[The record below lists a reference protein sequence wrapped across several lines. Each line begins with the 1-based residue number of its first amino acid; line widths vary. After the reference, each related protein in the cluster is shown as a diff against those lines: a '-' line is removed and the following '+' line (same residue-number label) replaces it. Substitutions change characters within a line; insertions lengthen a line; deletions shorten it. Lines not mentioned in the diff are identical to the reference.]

1 MIYVLYGA
9 DSYSARAFLG
19 ALREAVG
26 PPEVRDANVTL
37 LSAREATPAAIL
49 GMSGTVP
56 FLAERR
62 LVVVEGLLASLEG
75 EGGRRGQV
83 RGSTGVAAQWR
94 GFADRLGE
102 LPPTSDLVFQDGT
115 LRATNPLLRDLSAVA
130 EVHVFSPMRN
140 DELREWVRSEADR
153 RGGVLTPGATR
164 LLADL
169 VGPDLWALSNEVEK
183 LILYVAGRPVQ
194 EDDVGEMVSL
204 ARDANVFAAVDAVLA
219 GDHRAALRLVH
230 RLLQG
235 DAGVSYIFA
244 MLARQVRLLI
254 LAQELIRERVPEA
267 EAGRELG
274 ITSSYPLRK
283 TMEQARSTSHASVRR
298 LHAGLLA
305 TDIAIKT
312 GALEETL
319 ALELLVARAC
329 TQMSWR
335 PGAPTRRA

>member
-1 MIYVLYGA
+1 MIYLLYGA
-9 DSYSARAFLG
+9 DSYSAQVFLDG
-19 ALREAVG
+19 LREAVG
-26 PPEVRDANVTL
+26 PLDVRDANITF

-62 LVVVEGLLASLEG
+62 MVVVEGLLASLEG
-75 EGGRRGQV
+75 EGRRRGQAKE
-83 RGSTGVAAQWR
+83 SPAAQWR

-102 LPPTSDLVFQDGT
+102 LPPSSDLVFHDGV
-115 LRATNPLLRDLSAVA
+115 LRATNPLLRELSPVA
-130 EVHVFSPMRN
+130 DVHVFSPMRN
-140 DELREWVRSEADR
+140 EELRDWVRREADR
-153 RGGVLTPGATR
+153 RDGALTPGAAR
-164 LLADL
+164 LLTDL

-183 LILYVAGRPVQ
+183 LILYAAGRPVG
-194 EDDVGEMVSL
+194 EDDVDELVSL

-219 GDHRAALRLVH
+219 GDHRTALGLVH

-235 DAGVSYIFA
+235 DATVQYIFA

-254 LAQELIRERVPEA
+254 LAQELIKERVSEA

-283 TMEQARSTSHASVRR
+283 TMEQARSTPPASVRR
-298 LHAGLLA
+298 LHAGLLE

-312 GALEETL
+312 GALGETL

-329 TQMSWR
+329 TQMSR
-335 PGAPTRRA
+335 GRAAPTRRA